1 MSTLN
6 VNQLA
11 GGSIEH
17 KFKKDSKIQVVK
29 PKTNEPIVS
38 LTDKIRKL
46 ETESIAFKIELSEC
60 KIEIRTLRNEIQSLR
75 SEKEKVGETSITAST
90 CATATADSTSSP
102 SPNILQ
108 YFTQSAPNRLNTEK
122 TKSKEKRRQ
131 EFKRSKTYIQ
141 DYFPDNC
148 ILEEVIHCEKDKRP
162 SKMRLTY
169 NKTKNHFLDLDDGT
183 IYLRLCHATK
193 DHISK
198 SGIHKKNVPSAY
210 SSFKMIQGNKR
221 HSIERLDISP
231 IVV

>member
-6 VNQLA
+6 VEKLA

-17 KFKKDSKIQVVK
+17 KFNKQPKIQVVK

-38 LTDKIRKL
+38 LTDRIRKL
-46 ETESIAFKIELSEC
+46 EAESLTFKIELAEC
-60 KIEIRTLRNEIQSLR
+60 KFEIRTLRNEIQILR
-75 SEKEKVGETSITAST
+75 SEKEKVDETSISITDST
-90 CATATADSTSSP
+90 CATAAT

-122 TKSKEKRRQ
+122 TKSKEKRQ
-131 EFKRSKTYIQ
+131 HSFKRSKTYIQ

-169 NKTKNHFLDLDDGT
+169 NKIKNHFLDLDDGT
-183 IYLRLCHATK
+183 IYLRLCDATK

-198 SGIHKKNVPSAY
+198 SGIQKKNMPNSY
-210 SSFKMIQGNKR
+210 STFKMIQGNKR
-221 HSIERLDISP
+221 HSIERLDIFP
-231 IVV
+231 IKMSS